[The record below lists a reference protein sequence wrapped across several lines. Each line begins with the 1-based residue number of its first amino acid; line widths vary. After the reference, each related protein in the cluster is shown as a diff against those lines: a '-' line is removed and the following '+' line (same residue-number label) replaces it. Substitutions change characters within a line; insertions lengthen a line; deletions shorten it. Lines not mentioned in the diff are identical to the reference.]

1 MSKNYYIIPI
11 FVPHEGC
18 PHDCVFCNQDKI
30 TGVKKDSLRIVED
43 GRKAEINK
51 CSNDENEEVTAESVR
66 KTVNEYLETIDHKNA
81 TLEISFFGG
90 TFTGIKESKQR
101 ELLEVARE
109 FKDKGI
115 IDKIRMS
122 TRPDCI
128 SDSILERLKKYDASI
143 IELGVQS
150 MDAKVL
156 IDSVR
161 GHDIESVIKS
171 AKLIKKQD
179 IKLGLQMMV
188 GLPSDTEEKCIET
201 ARKFISLQPDCVRIY
216 PTLVV
221 KDTGLE
227 TLLERGEYTPFSLEE
242 CVNIVKKLLVLFYIN
257 DINVI
262 RVGLQA
268 TDDIQLGKGV
278 VAGPYHPA
286 FRELAEAEM
295 IKDYLDYIVKENN
308 IEKELIVNTNN
319 KNISKIVGNKKSNKI
334 YMKEK
339 HNINLKTM
347 PTDLQIDELVISS
360 SKGSFSVNMNE
371 VYAKLLEIYNL

>member
-1 MSKNYYIIPI
+1 M
-11 FVPHEGC
+11 
-18 PHDCVFCNQDKI
+18 
-30 TGVKKDSLRIVED
+30 
-43 GRKAEINK
+43 
-51 CSNDENEEVTAESVR
+51 
-66 KTVNEYLETIDHKNA
+66 
-81 TLEISFFGG
+81 
-90 TFTGIKESKQR
+90 
-101 ELLEVARE
+101 
-109 FKDKGI
+109 
-115 IDKIRMS
+115 
-122 TRPDCI
+122 
-128 SDSILERLKKYDASI
+128 SI

-156 IDSVR
+156 HDSAR
-161 GHDIESVIKS
+161 GHDIESVINS
-171 AKLIKKQD
+171 AKLIKESG
-179 IKLGLQMMV
+179 INLGLQMMV

-201 ARKFISLQPDCVRIY
+201 AKRFIELDPFCVRIY